1 MPDAPPKRAEPAEPV
16 IARADP
22 WQAGL
27 RCRCPR
33 CGEGR
38 LYAGFLNLAP
48 RCGKCSLEFDF
59 ADAGDGPA
67 IFVML
72 IVGFIVCGFAL
83 WLEVK
88 HQPPMWLH
96 AVLWAP
102 LTIALVFGLLRPLKA
117 VLIALQYANSARL
130 GRLDK

>member
-1 MPDAPPKRAEPAEPV
+1 MPENPDTDATGPRT
-16 IARADP
+16 DP
-22 WQAGL
+22 WRAGL

-38 LYAGFLNLAP
+38 LYAGFLNLAE
-48 RCGKCSLEFDF
+48 RCEKCGLKYDF

-72 IVGFIVCGFAL
+72 IVGFIVCGAAL

-88 HQPPMWLH
+88 QQPPMWVH
-96 AVLWAP
+96 AVLWTP
-102 LTIALVFGLLRPLKA
+102 LTAILVFGLLRPLKA
-117 VLIALQYANSARL
+117 LLIALQYANSARL
-130 GRLDK
+130 GRLDKP